1 MIKLVLLMTA
11 QSFLLVLGQIFLK
24 KVLIGTDFQKIT
36 IATVISIAGNYTLWT
51 AITFSFLSAIIWIYV
66 LKMYEFNLAYPMLSI
81 GYILALV
88 AGRLFFNEEI
98 SVYSIVGVV
107 FIITGIMIVG
117 MNKNIS
123 I

>member
-1 MIKLVLLMTA
+1 V
-11 QSFLLVLGQIFLK
+11 
-24 KVLIGTDFQKIT
+24 
-36 IATVISIAGNYTLWT
+36 
-51 AITFSFLSAIIWIYV
+51 
-66 LKMYEFNLAYPMLSI
+66 YEFNLAYPMLSI

-117 MNKNIS
+117 LNKNIS

>member
-1 MIKLVLLMTA
+1 
-11 QSFLLVLGQIFLK
+11 
-24 KVLIGTDFQKIT
+24 
-36 IATVISIAGNYTLWT
+36 
-51 AITFSFLSAIIWIYV
+51 
-66 LKMYEFNLAYPMLSI
+66 MYEFNLAYPMLSI

-117 MNKNIS
+117 LNKNIS

>member
-24 KVLIGTDFQKIT
+24 KMLIGTDFQKIT
-36 IATVISIAGNYTLWT
+36 MAAIISIAGNYTLWT

-117 MNKNIS
+117 LNKNIS

>member
-24 KVLIGTDFQKIT
+24 KMLIGTDFHKIT
-36 IATVISIAGNYTLWT
+36 IAAIISIAGNYTLWT

-66 LKMYEFNLAYPMLSI
+66 LKIYEFNLAYPMLSI

-88 AGRLFFNEEI
+88 AGRVFFNEEI

-117 MNKNIS
+117 LNKNIS